1 MEKQKLPNA
10 VAVLVLGIL
19 SIPGCCFYCVGLIFG
34 IIALVLAK
42 KDTALYNA
50 NPDGYDGYSNLKT
63 GKLLAIIGIVLNV
76 LALIITIVVVVVF
89 GWAAMQ
95 DPVLMQEKIRELSG
109 Q

>member
-10 VAVLVLGIL
+10 IAVLILGIL
-19 SIPGCCFYCVGLIFG
+19 SIPGCCFYGIGLIFG

-42 KDTALYNA
+42 KDTALYNS

-63 GKLLAIIGIVLNV
+63 GKILAIIGIVLN
-76 LALIITIVVVVVF
+76 IIGILSIVAVVAMF
-89 GWAAMQ
+89 GWEALNNQEMLQQRLMEMQ
-95 DPVLMQEKIRELSG
+95 G